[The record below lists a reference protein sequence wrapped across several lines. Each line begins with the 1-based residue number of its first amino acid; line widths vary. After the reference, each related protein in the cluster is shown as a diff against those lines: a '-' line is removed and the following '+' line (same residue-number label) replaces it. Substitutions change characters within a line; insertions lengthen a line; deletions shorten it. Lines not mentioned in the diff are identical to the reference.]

1 MLEGGG
7 YQNTQKIYYIHEIN
21 RLKSMNRAENLRK
34 LLVKICQLFGKK
46 SQILFFDLFIHFF
59 LMTKF

>member
-46 SQILFFDLFIHFF
+46 SQI
-59 LMTKF
+59 